1 MVTALPYG
9 CAVFFAL
16 VGLDCSVVCLLGVR
30 RVLLQKWEGNLY
42 GQGGEEEGVDN
53 ADFYRDDH
61 SV

>member
-16 VGLDCSVVCLLGVR
+16 VGLDCSVVCLLGVG
-30 RVLLQKWEGNLY
+30 RVLLQKWVGNLY
-42 GQGGEEEGVDN
+42 GQEGGVDN

>member
-1 MVTALPYG
+1 MGVPF
-9 CAVFFAL
+9 FFAL